1 MSELAPKWS
10 NPRMTKAQ
18 VKAYV
23 KQMKK
28 AQAIAQAKL
37 NAAKNSPEADLEAL
51 ELEMLEEK
59 LKNL

>member
-1 MSELAPKWS
+1 MSEFAPTGR
-10 NPRMTKAQ
+10 NPKMTKAQ

-23 KQMKK
+23 AQMKK

-37 NAAKNSPEADLEAL
+37 QQAQNSWELDMDAL
-51 ELEMLEEK
+51 ELEVLEEK